1 MRVPLAGGRV
11 ELRAA
16 DSATNLYL
24 GAAMVLA
31 AGLEGIREGLDPG
44 DPNTDN
50 MYLVSDEEL
59 EKRGI
64 KMLPRTLDEAVSAF
78 EADPLSRQ
86 VFGDAMFESWVAY
99 KRQEWMSYLN
109 HVSDWEV
116 ERYLR
121 QF

>member
-1 MRVPLAGGRV
+1 
-11 ELRAA
+11 
-16 DSATNLYL
+16 
-24 GAAMVLA
+24 MVLA

-50 MYLVSDEEL
+50 MYLVGDEEL
-59 EKRGI
+59 AKRGI
-64 KMLPRTLDEAVSAF
+64 TTLPRTLDEAVSAF

-86 VFGDAMFESWVAY
+86 VFGDEMFTAWVDY
-99 KRQEWMSYLN
+99 KKQEWMSYLN

-116 ERYLR
+116 ERYLK